1 MVSSV
6 DDVAPVVFL
15 DLDLVDLDVL
25 RVVEV
30 KGFVVLLQLLLQQV
44 VSSVV
49 LLV

>member
-1 MVSSV
+1 MVNSV

-15 DLDLVDLDVL
+15 DLDLVNLDVL